1 MTFEPEFKDALQA
14 LPDKEKDK
22 LILRLL
28 KKDIKLA
35 KRLHF
40 ELVENASIEV
50 KREQFRQE
58 MFKRIELATKSFYSF
73 GDLLLELRSIRG
85 EITEY
90 LFITKDKYGE
100 VSLNCSMLRYFLELN
115 TKRIASGST
124 NKSYKLS
131 IYCISRVFKVL
142 LLIQKQHEDL
152 HLNFRNEIQEI
163 GLLFSNNPVLMHL
176 AIHNGLDVNWL
187 IQFDIPVNLDAIQ
200 KELRKNGFLK

>member
-73 GDLLLELRSIRG
+73 GDLLLELRSISG

-100 VSLNCSMLRYFLELN
+100 ALLNTLMLRYFLEIT

-124 NKSYKLS
+124 NKSYKLC
-131 IYCISRVFKVL
+131 IYCIARVFKVL

-152 HLNFRNEIQEI
+152 HLNFRNDIQEI
-163 GLLFSNNPVLMHL
+163 GQLIGNNPVLMQL
-176 AIHNGLDVNWL
+176 AIYNRLDVNWL
-187 IQFDIPVNLDAIQ
+187 NDINIPENLDEIQ
-200 KELRKNGFLK
+200 KELRQNGFLK